1 MDLETDDT
9 VSFNNGSHN
18 SIQARKSKKQQISLT
33 IQPELLL
40 KLDALANTTGQSRA
54 SLINIAVYNIVEN
67 GLAINKSQ

>member
-1 MDLETDDT
+1 MDFEANDT
-9 VSFNNGSHN
+9 VSFTNNSHN
-18 SIQARKSKKQQISLT
+18 SIQTKKSKKQQISLT